1 MFFLLFVAVTE
12 IIPRL
17 KKHTNEDSK
26 INLMGAKKFA
36 KQTELTYEV
45 KLRRRTV
52 NALALEDDE
61 GRDYLR

>member
-1 MFFLLFVAVTE
+1 MK
-12 IIPRL
+12 IQ
-17 KKHTNEDSK
+17 